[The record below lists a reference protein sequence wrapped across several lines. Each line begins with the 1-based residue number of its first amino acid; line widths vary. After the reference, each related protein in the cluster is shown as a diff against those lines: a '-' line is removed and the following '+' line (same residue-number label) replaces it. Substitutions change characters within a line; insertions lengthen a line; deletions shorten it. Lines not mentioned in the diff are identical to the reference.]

1 MFSVLIQIMV
11 RSFTLQMPLTM
22 TGADIIGFSFG
33 RNLILHLMRLSEL
46 NIVSIDLNGFFAS
59 ADLA

>member
-11 RSFTLQMPLTM
+11 RSFTLRTPLTM
-22 TGADIIGFSFG
+22 IGTDIIGFSFG
-33 RNLILHLMRLSEL
+33 RNPLLHLMRLSES
-46 NIVSIDLNGFFAS
+46 NIVPIDLNGFFAP